1 MPNYKTHSIH
11 GELLYPNMDKKIEID
26 SEELKTFC
34 VGPDTMIATDYK
46 LFNYQHENKVKQY
59 FETMIKYIKK
69 NKLQDN
75 SKVIEFLYG
84 QLDHYILDITMH
96 PLIYYMTE
104 GLPKTSAIGPHGIV
118 EMWVDDYTTK
128 KFNKD
133 EVKYYKNLNLY
144 NKVLKKLINDLYSKV
159 YNDKFT
165 YLKYKYGIKL
175 INLFDLKVRHNT
187 MKIAPFLTRV
197 LNIGDILY
205 HKNSNNIEPYLNL
218 NKDIWYNPETGEKYN
233 ESFDELWEKSMEVSL
248 ETINDVNKYLYLD
261 EPLNNSYISNNISYS
276 TGCPCEEGQS
286 CQYIKKY

>member
-75 SKVIEFLYG
+75 SKVIGFLYG

-104 GLPKTSAIGPHGIV
+104 GLQKTSAIGPHGII
-118 EMWVDDYTTK
+118 EMWIDDYTTK

-261 EPLNNSYISNNISYS
+261 KPLNNSYISNNISYS
-276 TGCPCEEGQS
+276 TGCPCEDGQS